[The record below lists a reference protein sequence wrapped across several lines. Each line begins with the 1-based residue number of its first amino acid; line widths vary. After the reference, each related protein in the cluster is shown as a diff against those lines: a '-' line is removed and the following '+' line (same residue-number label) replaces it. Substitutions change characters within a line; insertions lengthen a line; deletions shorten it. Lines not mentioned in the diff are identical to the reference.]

1 MLDRD
6 LEKAFTAKI
15 DKKSICRPTISAI
28 DVHVGRPTQRYPRSL
43 REDEARYIAS
53 LPPLEPKCTR
63 IYLREEDCRA
73 RDIFAAK
80 GTYILEFVNQTL
92 QFFSRSWQR
101 ISSPDSAWEVIESNF
116 AKILETSGVDRWRSI
131 HESDRFDVWD
141 LRNLFDHPNQASRGF
156 LVQLNV
162 EASQAHDGAIFA
174 PLEDTG
180 KIKKKLHAGRF
191 KGDTVFWEKYANLE
205 ICRLEAEDA
214 FEGEVLAVA
223 VTLSFTN
230 PLSTLLVSS
239 VVVSSST
246 RESIR
251 RARFPSVDTI

>member
-1 MLDRD
+1 MVDHD
-6 LEKAFTAKI
+6 LEKANLAAKI
-15 DKKSICRPTISAI
+15 DKKSTCRPTISAI

-43 REDEARYIAS
+43 RENEARYIAS

-73 RDIFAAK
+73 RDVFAAK
-80 GTYILEFVNQTL
+80 GTWILEGANLSL
-92 QFFSRSWQR
+92 QLILRFCQR
-101 ISSPDSAWEVIESNF
+101 INPDFTSEHIESTV
-116 AKILETSGVDRWRSI
+116 AKILDNSGVDRWRSI

-141 LRNLFDHPNQASRGF
+141 LRNLFDHQDQASRGF

-162 EASQAHDGAIFA
+162 EASQAHERAIFA
-174 PLEDTG
+174 PANDAG

-214 FEGEVLAVA
+214 FEGEG
-223 VTLSFTN
+223 
-230 PLSTLLVSS
+230 PW
-239 VVVSSST
+239 SSSHV
-246 RESIR
+246 
-251 RARFPSVDTI
+251 FQY